1 MRFYTEQHLH
11 YCGIDLPRANR
22 VLPCERMVH
31 PFEGDLLAFW
41 QWYSE
46 YPQRAFSGG
55 VPPAL
60 ILAAILSTND
70 QSTPLWP

>member
-1 MRFYTEQHLH
+1 
-11 YCGIDLPRANR
+11 
-22 VLPCERMVH
+22 MVH